1 MAAALSRVELQPHR
15 SCAARL
21 ALHCRSSTGRPSRHA
36 RRHRATKAPAR
47 RAASVR
53 LLASTAAAN
62 GDENRATLAG
72 AASKLPSK
80 GRRGTPTRP
89 SKGGRKTRK
98 RRKEEEKK
106 KRRRIKWFI
115 TLYNI
120 CFQNMDPTLCIPL
133 NCIRVNLPIEV
144 CPDSKAEPDRKKW
157 KLNEF

>member
-21 ALHCRSSTGRPSRHA
+21 ALHCRSRTGRPSSHA

-72 AASKLPSK
+72 AASKLPSLK
-80 GRRGTPTRP
+80 LRAAAARRRGPQRAA
-89 SKGGRKTRK
+89 GRQEKEEKKKK
-98 RRKEEEKK
+98 RRKEEE
-106 KRRRIKWFI
+106 
-115 TLYNI
+115 
-120 CFQNMDPTLCIPL
+120 
-133 NCIRVNLPIEV
+133 
-144 CPDSKAEPDRKKW
+144 
-157 KLNEF
+157 